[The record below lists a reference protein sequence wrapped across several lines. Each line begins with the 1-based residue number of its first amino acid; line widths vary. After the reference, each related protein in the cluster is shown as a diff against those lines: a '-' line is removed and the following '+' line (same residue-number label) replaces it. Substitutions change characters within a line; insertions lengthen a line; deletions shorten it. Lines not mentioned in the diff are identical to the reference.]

1 MSRVV
6 AVSHRVLLPDDA
18 PSAGGLARSLHAA
31 LSAHG
36 GLWFGWDGTI
46 GAAASALPRA
56 RRVANIDYL
65 TLPLAPGLHTDAYLG
80 FSNDVL
86 WPTLHGLAP
95 PASTVPLATRSAAYR
110 ATSRTWAA
118 ALQPQLR
125 AGDLVWIHDYQL
137 LPLAAALRE
146 RGHTGPIGFFLHVPF
161 PAPAQWHGLPMH
173 AELLRALLHCDL
185 LGFQTA
191 RDHAN
196 FRAAA
201 ADTPGCTLSF
211 EGASIRHG
219 PRRVAT
225 GVYPVGVDVNA
236 LRQRA
241 AAAAGRG
248 CDAVQHWLGERRL
261 VAGIDRLDYT
271 KGLLERIAGYD
282 TWLRQQPGAAAQTG
296 FVQVTPPSRTALP
309 AYARTRAALA
319 SAVAACNAQHR
330 DASGDPVLLVQQ
342 ALPHDAVLALLAA
355 AQVACVTPLVD
366 GMNLVAQEFVAVQR
380 AAAPGVLLLGRGAGA
395 AQLLTDAV
403 LVDAGDP
410 AAISA
415 ALTQALRMPLAERQ
429 RRLAGLQA
437 ALHRQSLR
445 AWHERFLGDL
455 AAAAPVRQRSQRSVT
470 YPGASA
476 VTVPTGT

>member
-1 MSRVV
+1 MSRLV
-6 AVSHRVLLPDDA
+6 AVSHRVQLPDDA
-18 PSAGGLARSLHAA
+18 PRAGGLARSVLAA
-31 LSAHG
+31 LSARG
-36 GLWFGWDGTI
+36 GLWFGWDGSICET
-46 GAAASALPRA
+46 AAALPRA
-56 RRVANIDYL
+56 RRVANVDYL
-65 TLPLAPGLHTDAYLG
+65 TLPLAAGQHTDAYLG

-86 WPTLHGLAP
+86 WPTLHGIAP
-95 PASTVPLATRSAAYR
+95 PPSAVPLPVRAAAYR
-110 ATSRTWAA
+110 ATSRAWAA
-118 ALQPQLR
+118 VLQPRLR
-125 AGDLVWIHDYQL
+125 ADDLVWIHDYQL

-161 PAPAQWHGLPMH
+161 AAPAQWRGLPMH
-173 AELLRALLHCDL
+173 AELLHALLHCDL
-185 LGFQTA
+185 IGFQTA
-191 RDHAN
+191 QDHAN

-201 ADTPGCTLSF
+201 ATTPGCALSF
-211 EGASIRHG
+211 ERDAIRHG
-219 PRRVAT
+219 RRLIAT
-225 GVYPVGVDVNA
+225 GVYPVGVDVDA

-241 AAAAGRG
+241 AVAGGRG
-248 CDAVQHWLGERRL
+248 CDAVQHWLGNRRL

-271 KGLLERIAGYD
+271 KGLLQRIAGYD

-319 SAVAACNAQHR
+319 SAVEACNAQHR
-330 DASGDPVLLVQQ
+330 AASRDPMLLLQQ

-366 GMNLVAQEFVAVQR
+366 GMNLVAQEFVAVQL
-380 AAAPGVLLLGRGAGA
+380 AANPGVLLLGRGAGA

-410 AAISA
+410 AAIST

-429 RRLAGLQA
+429 RRLAGMQA

-455 AAAAPVRQRSQRSVT
+455 EAAAPAHQRSQRSVT